1 MIAFQPIDLE
11 SKDIFTHYLARD
23 SLVLSDMSFAN
34 CFIWRNARDICFA
47 QVQDCLVIQTRY
59 EGKNPYIFYPIGDG
73 DKQGA
78 LKICKEFYAQN
89 NLALEIHAL
98 NATQAKHIHAE
109 FGIQPQE
116 NRDRF
121 DYVYNVPELIA
132 LSGRKYHKKKN
143 HLNFFLQE
151 HKDFVFEEIS
161 THNASEIMQVNDK
174 WFEANPNKT
183 EGLKFE
189 NLGINDALRFYDELG
204 LKGGIIRVNGNIEAF
219 SFGEVLH
226 GDLEGKKVA
235 LMHIEKANQ
244 QIRGIYQA
252 INQQVLE
259 HCFAECG
266 FVNREEDLGIEGLRK
281 AKLSYQ
287 PCALLEKFEV
297 VIK

>member
-1 MIAFQPIDLE
+1 MIAFKNISLE
-11 SKDIFTHYLARD
+11 SKDIFNHYLAKD
-23 SLVLSDMSFAN
+23 NLIISDMSFAN
-34 CFIWRNARDICFA
+34 CFIWRNAREISFSE
-47 QVQDCLVIQTRY
+47 VQDCLVIQTRY
-59 EGKNPYIFYPIGDG
+59 EGKNPYIFYPIGSG
-73 DKQGA
+73 DKREA
-78 LKICKEFYAQN
+78 LIICKKHYEAQN
-89 NLALEIHAL
+89 LPLEIHAL
-98 NATQAKHIHAE
+98 NTTQA
-109 FGIQPQE
+109 GQIQTHYNIKPQE

-121 DYVYNVPELIA
+121 DYVYNVPELIS

-151 HKDFVFEEIS
+151 YKDFVFEEIS
-161 THNASEIMQVNDK
+161 PHNAKEIMQVNDR

-189 NLGINDALRFYDELG
+189 NLGINDALRFYNELE
-204 LKGGIIRVNGNIEAF
+204 LKGGIIRINGNIEAF

-226 GDLEGKKVA
+226 GSLEDKKVA
-235 LMHIEKANQ
+235 LMHIEKANP

-259 HCFAECG
+259 YCFSECG

-287 PCALLEKFEV
+287 PCTLLEKFEV
-297 VIK
+297 VL